1 MELHGQAMLD
11 YLSGDENA
19 HCILRRDDG
28 IAYPPIYARQFFYPD
43 GLPELDRIA
52 VERCA
57 GRVLDIGAGAGSH
70 SLAIQ
75 DRGLD
80 VTSIDISAK
89 AVSVMSQR
97 GCRNV
102 RVGDVF
108 DSYPAPFDTVLVI
121 LNIGI
126 VQNLAGLARFLEQ
139 LKTLM
144 TGDGQLITDSIDP
157 RHSEDESYRKYSQN
171 RIAKGCYLGERTLRF
186 EYKDQTSEWFEWMH
200 IDPETLGQYV
210 DEAGYSMKHLG
221 SDGKRYLVSIAK
233 ELYRTDPANE
243 HLDTDISRH

>member
-11 YLSGDENA
+11 FLNGEEDVY
-19 HCILRRDDG
+19 CILRRDDG
-28 IAYPPIYARQFFYPD
+28 IAYPPIYARQFFYQD
-43 GLPELDRIA
+43 GLPELDKIA
-52 VERCA
+52 VRRCA

-89 AVSVMSQR
+89 AVTVMSER
-97 GCRNV
+97 GCRDA

-108 DSYPAPFDTVLVI
+108 DSYSAPFDTILVI

-126 VQNLAGLARFLEQ
+126 VRNLAGLARFLKQ
-139 LKTLM
+139 LERLLTD
-144 TGDGQLITDSIDP
+144 DGQLITDSIDP
-157 RHSEDESYRKYSQN
+157 RNSDDDNYRKYTQDK
-171 RIAKGCYLGERTLRF
+171 IAKGCYLGERTLRF
-186 EYKDQTSEWFEWMH
+186 EYKDQVSDWFEWMH
-200 IDPETLGQYV
+200 IDPDTLGHYV
-210 DEAGYSMKHLG
+210 DAAGYSMKHLG

-233 ELYRTDPANE
+233 E
-243 HLDTDISRH
+243 

>member
-11 YLSGDENA
+11 YLNGEEDA
-19 HCILRRDDG
+19 YCILRRDDG
-28 IAYPPIYARQFFYPD
+28 IAYPPIYARQFFYQD
-43 GLPELDRIA
+43 GLPELDKIA
-52 VERCA
+52 VRRCA

-89 AVSVMSQR
+89 AVTVMSER
-97 GCRNV
+97 GCRDA

-108 DSYPAPFDTVLVI
+108 DSYSAPFDTILVI

-126 VQNLAGLARFLEQ
+126 VRNLAGLARFLKQ
-139 LKTLM
+139 LERLLTD
-144 TGDGQLITDSIDP
+144 DGQLITDSIDP
-157 RHSEDESYRKYSQN
+157 RNSDDDNYRKYTQDK
-171 RIAKGCYLGERTLRF
+171 IAKGCYLGERTLRF
-186 EYKDQTSEWFEWMH
+186 EYKDQVSDWFEWMH
-200 IDPETLGQYV
+200 IDPDTLGHYV
-210 DEAGYSMKHLG
+210 DAAGYSMKHLG

-233 ELYRTDPANE
+233 E
-243 HLDTDISRH
+243 

>member
-1 MELHGQAMLD
+1 MLD
-11 YLSGDENA
+11 YLKGEEDA
-19 HCILRRDDG
+19 CCILRRDDG

-52 VERCA
+52 VERCT

-75 DRGLD
+75 DRGLE

-89 AVSVMSQR
+89 AVKVMSQR
-97 GCRNV
+97 GCRDA

-108 DSYPAPFDTVLVI
+108 DSYSAPFDTVLVI

-126 VQNLAGLARFLEQ
+126 VQNLDGLARFFKQ
-139 LKTLM
+139 LGTLM
-144 TGDGQLITDSIDP
+144 TDKGQLITDSIDP
-157 RHSEDESYRKYSQN
+157 RNSEDQSYRKYTQDK
-171 RIAKGCYLGERTLRF
+171 IAKGRYLGERTLRF
-186 EYKDQTSEWFEWMH
+186 EYKDQASDWFEWMH
-200 IDPETLGQYV
+200 IDAETLGQYV
-210 DEAGYSMKHLG
+210 AQAGYSMKHLG

-233 ELYRTDPANE
+233 D
-243 HLDTDISRH
+243 

>member
-11 YLSGDENA
+11 YLKGEEDA
-19 HCILRRDDG
+19 CCILRRDDG
-28 IAYPPIYARQFFYPD
+28 IAYPPIYAKQFFYPD

-52 VERCA
+52 VERCS

-97 GCRNV
+97 GCRDA

-108 DSYPAPFDTVLVI
+108 DSYSAPFDTVLVI

-126 VQNLAGLARFLEQ
+126 VQNLDGLARFLKQ
-139 LKTLM
+139 LGTLM
-144 TGDGQLITDSIDP
+144 TDQGQLITDSIDP
-157 RHSEDESYRKYSQN
+157 RNSEDHSYRKYTQDK
-171 RIAKGCYLGERTLRF
+171 IAKGRYLGERTLRF
-186 EYKDQTSEWFEWMH
+186 EYKDQTSDWFEWMH
-200 IDPETLGQYV
+200 IDPETLGHYV
-210 DEAGYSMKHLG
+210 AQAGYSMKHLG
-221 SDGKRYLVSIAK
+221 VDGKRYLVSIA
-233 ELYRTDPANE
+233 TA
-243 HLDTDISRH
+243 